1 MKKTLKKLS
10 NSCTPSIGV
19 VMTDIFPHREPL
31 WARWRGTP
39 YCKVFLWL
47 LLFLPAISINSQAEV
62 GTASFYG
69 AGEKLNKHTANGDV
83 FYPSH
88 LTAASY
94 QYYKK
99 YVRVKSLRTGK
110 EITVFVN
117 DLGPAKRL
125 NRLIDLSREA
135 FRLLEGSLDAGL
147 TNVSVEV
154 LS

>member
-1 MKKTLKKLS
+1 MKKTEPNFPLKIHAPMPESEHTLDRNDQPPRVSAKGLL
-10 NSCTPSIGV
+10 
-19 VMTDIFPHREPL
+19 F
-31 WARWRGTP
+31 
-39 YCKVFLWL
+39 WL
-47 LLFLPAISINSQAEV
+47 LLFLPVVSINSQAEV

-117 DLGPAKRL
+117 DKGPAKRL

-135 FRLLEGSLDAGL
+135 FRLLEGSLDSGL
-147 TNVSVEV
+147 AQVEV
-154 LS
+154 SHV